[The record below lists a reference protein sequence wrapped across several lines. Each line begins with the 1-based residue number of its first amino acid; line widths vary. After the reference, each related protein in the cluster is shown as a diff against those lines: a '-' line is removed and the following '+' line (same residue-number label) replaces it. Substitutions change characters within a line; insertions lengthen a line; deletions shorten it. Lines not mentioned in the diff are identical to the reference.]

1 MKKTFLTII
10 AICSLPLRAQAA
22 LAPNQL
28 TVIDGRGG
36 ARITETVTFDKEEY
50 LSLADLSASWN
61 AQATWS
67 ELTGNAD
74 LKLPGHTLRFS
85 SDNTFF
91 LADGKSYNLFNP
103 ARLYQGELYVPMEL
117 FTRFL
122 IPQWGRSIIW
132 DSKDRKLS
140 LGGISPEQI
149 KIPEARHRNQIPGK
163 QGIQKVVVD
172 PGHGGKDPG
181 AVGPTGLCEK
191 DINLEIALM
200 LKAILEQD
208 HNLIVVMT
216 RSDDTFI
223 PLGERT
229 KLANQEAADVFI
241 SIHCNAAP
249 RKKVKLK
256 TMRGSETYFLSLAK
270 TDDARATAAME
281 NSAIDFEQPQK
292 NVANQDDVQF
302 ILWDM
307 VQNEFLT
314 ESSDLAELVQESL
327 TKKMPAVPN
336 RGINQA
342 GFYVLNGAYMP
353 AILVETS
360 FISHRDE
367 EKLLKK
373 PDNLKKIARAIAD
386 GLEAFA
392 KKYKKELGQ

>member
-1 MKKTFLTII
+1 LKKLFII
-10 AICSLPLRAQAA
+10 SLLIPLWVWAA

-61 AQATWS
+61 AQAAWS
-67 ELTGNAD
+67 ELIGNAD

-85 SDNTFF
+85 ADNTFF

-122 IPQWGRSIIW
+122 IPLWGRSIIW

-149 KIPEARHRNQIPGK
+149 KIPEARRRKQVQAK

-191 DINLEIALM
+191 DVNLEIALM
-200 LKAILEQD
+200 LKAILEQE

-292 NVANQDDVQF
+292 NVAHQDAVQF

-327 TKKMPAVPN
+327 ARKLPAVPN

-353 AILVETS
+353 AILVETA

-373 PDNLKKIARAIAD
+373 PDNLKKIARGIAD

>member
-1 MKKTFLTII
+1 MKKLFII
-10 AICSLPLRAQAA
+10 SLLIPLWVWAA

-61 AQATWS
+61 AQAAWS
-67 ELTGNAD
+67 ELIGNAD

-85 SDNTFF
+85 ADNTFF

-122 IPQWGRSIIW
+122 IPLWGRSIIW

-149 KIPEARHRNQIPGK
+149 KIPEARRRKQVQAK

-191 DINLEIALM
+191 DVNLEIALM
-200 LKAILEQD
+200 LKAILEQE

-292 NVANQDDVQF
+292 NVAHQDAVQF

-327 TKKMPAVPN
+327 ARKLPAVPN

-353 AILVETS
+353 AILVETA

-373 PDNLKKIARAIAD
+373 PDNLKKIARGIAD

>member
-1 MKKTFLTII
+1 MKKIFLII
-10 AICSLPLRAQAA
+10 ALCSLPLWAGAA

-28 TVIDGRGG
+28 TVIDGRGS
-36 ARITETVTFDKEEY
+36 ARITETVTFDQEEY
-50 LSLADLSASWN
+50 LSLADLAASWN
-61 AQATWS
+61 AQAAWS
-67 ELTGNAD
+67 ELVGNAD

-85 SDNTFF
+85 ADNTFF

-122 IPQWGRSIIW
+122 IPLWGRSIIW
-132 DSKDRKLS
+132 DTNGRKLS

-149 KIPEARHRNQIPGK
+149 KIPEARRRSQIPEK
-163 QGIQKVVVD
+163 QGIQKVALD

-191 DINLEIALM
+191 DVNLEIALM

-216 RSDDTFI
+216 RRDDTFI

-281 NSAIDFEQPQK
+281 NSAIEFEQPEK

-373 PDNLKKIARAIAD
+373 PDNLKNIARGIAG

-392 KKYKKELGQ
+392 RKYKKELGQ

>member
-1 MKKTFLTII
+1 LKRLF
-10 AICSLPLRAQAA
+10 AISLLIPLWAWAA
-22 LAPNQL
+22 LGPNQL
-28 TVIDGRGG
+28 TVIDGRGS
-36 ARITETVTFDKEEY
+36 AKISETISFDREEY
-50 LSLADLSASWN
+50 LSLADLAASWN

-74 LKLPGHTLRFS
+74 LKLPGHVLRFS
-85 SDNTFF
+85 ADNTFF

-122 IPQWGRSIIW
+122 IPSWGRSIIW
-132 DSKDRKLS
+132 DSTGRRLS

-149 KIPEARHRNQIPGK
+149 KIPEARPRSQGDEK
-163 QGIQKVVVD
+163 RGIQKVVVD

-181 AVGPTGLCEK
+181 AVGPTGLREK
-191 DINLEIALM
+191 DINLEIAFM

-208 HNLIVVMT
+208 YNLIVVMT

-229 KLANQEAADVFI
+229 RIANQEAADIFI

-292 NVANQDDVQF
+292 NVANQNDVQF

-307 VQNEFLT
+307 VQNEFLI

-327 TKKMPAVPN
+327 AKKLPTVPN

-360 FISHRDE
+360 FISHKEE

-373 PDNLKKIARAIAD
+373 PDNLKKIAQGIAA
-386 GLEAFA
+386 GLAGFA
-392 KKYKKELGQ
+392 QKHKRELGAE

>member
-1 MKKTFLTII
+1 MTI
-10 AICSLPLRAQAA
+10 
-22 LAPNQL
+22 
-28 TVIDGRGG
+28 IDGRGG
-36 ARITETVTFDKEEY
+36 AKISETVTFEKEEY
-50 LSLADLSASWN
+50 LSLTDLSASWN
-61 AQATWS
+61 AQAAWS

-85 SDNTFF
+85 ADNTFF
-91 LADGKSYNLFNP
+91 LVDGKSYNLFNP
-103 ARLYQGELYVPMEL
+103 VRLYQGELYVPMEL

-122 IPQWGRSIIW
+122 ITLWGRSIIW
-132 DSKDRKLS
+132 DSQDRKLS

-149 KIPEARHRNQIPGK
+149 KIPEARRRPGVQEK
-163 QGIQKVVVD
+163 TGIQKVVLD

-191 DINLEIALM
+191 DVTLEIAFM
-200 LKAILEQD
+200 LKTILEQD
-208 HNLIVVMT
+208 YNLIVVMT
-216 RSDDTFI
+216 RRDDTFI
-223 PLGERT
+223 PLGDRT
-229 KLANQEAADVFI
+229 KIANQEAADIFI

-249 RKKVKLK
+249 RKKAKLK
-256 TMRGSETYFLSLAK
+256 TMRGVETYFLSLAK

-281 NSAIDFEQPQK
+281 NSAISFEQPQQ

-327 TKKMPAVPN
+327 ARKLPTVPS

-360 FISHRDE
+360 FISHKEE

-373 PDNLKKIARAIAD
+373 PDNLKKIAQGIAS
-386 GLEAFA
+386 GLAAFA
-392 KKYKKELGQ
+392 QKYQKEMGQ

>member
-1 MKKTFLTII
+1 VKKISLII
-10 AICSLPLRAQAA
+10 ALCMASLIAWAA
-22 LAPNQL
+22 LAPNQM
-28 TVIDGRGG
+28 TVIDGRGS
-36 ARITETVTFDKEEY
+36 ARISETVTFDKEEY
-50 LSLADLSASWN
+50 LSLADLSANWN

-85 SDNTFF
+85 ADNTFF

-103 ARLYQGELYVPMEL
+103 VRLYQGELYVPMEL

-122 IPQWGRSIIW
+122 IPLWGRSIIW
-132 DSKDRKLS
+132 DAKDRKLS

-149 KIPEARHRNQIPGK
+149 KIPEARRRNQIPEK

-181 AVGPTGLCEK
+181 AVGPTGLQEK
-191 DINLEIALM
+191 DINLEIAFM

-223 PLGERT
+223 PLGDRT
-229 KLANQEAADVFI
+229 KLANQEAADIFI

-327 TKKMPAVPN
+327 TKKLPAVPN

-373 PDNLKKIARAIAD
+373 PDNLKKIARGIAD

-392 KKYKKELGQ
+392 RKYKKELGQ

>member
-1 MKKTFLTII
+1 MKKLFII
-10 AICSLPLRAQAA
+10 SLLVPLWVWAA

-61 AQATWS
+61 AQAAWS
-67 ELTGNAD
+67 ELIGNAD

-85 SDNTFF
+85 ADNTFF

-122 IPQWGRSIIW
+122 IPLWGRSIIW

-149 KIPEARHRNQIPGK
+149 KIPEARRRKQVQAK

-191 DINLEIALM
+191 DVNLEIALM
-200 LKAILEQD
+200 LKAILEQE

-292 NVANQDDVQF
+292 NVAHQDAVQF

-327 TKKMPAVPN
+327 ARKLPAVPN

-353 AILVETS
+353 AILVETA

-373 PDNLKKIARAIAD
+373 PDNLKKIARGIAD

>member
-1 MKKTFLTII
+1 MKKRVII
-10 AICSLPLRAQAA
+10 ILLCPLLGWAS
-22 LAPNQL
+22 LAPNQM

-50 LSLADLSASWN
+50 LSLADLSANWN

-85 SDNTFF
+85 ADNTFF

-122 IPQWGRSIIW
+122 IPLWGRSIIW

-149 KIPEARHRNQIPGK
+149 KIPEARRRNQIPEK

-191 DINLEIALM
+191 DVNLEIALM

-216 RSDDTFI
+216 RRDDTFI
-223 PLGERT
+223 PLGDRT

-327 TKKMPAVPN
+327 TKKLPAVPN

-392 KKYKKELGQ
+392 QKYKKELGQ

>member
-1 MKKTFLTII
+1 LKRLFII
-10 AICSLPLRAQAA
+10 SLLIPGWAWAA

-28 TVIDGRGG
+28 TLIDGRGSVKI
-36 ARITETVTFDKEEY
+36 AESIAFEKEEY
-50 LSLADLSASWN
+50 LSLADLAASWN

-67 ELTGNAD
+67 ELIGNAD
-74 LKLPGHTLRFS
+74 LRLPGHTLRLS
-85 SDNTFF
+85 ADNTFF

-103 ARLYQGELYVPMEL
+103 VRLYQDELYVPMEL
-117 FTRFL
+117 FNRFL
-122 IPQWGRSIIW
+122 IPLWGRSIIW
-132 DSKDRKLS
+132 DPKDRKLS

-149 KIPEARHRNQIPGK
+149 KIPEARRRSQGPEK
-163 QGIQKVVVD
+163 RGIQKVVVD

-181 AVGPTGLCEK
+181 AVGPTGLYEK
-191 DINLEIALM
+191 DVNLEIAFR
-200 LKAILEQD
+200 LKAILEQE

-223 PLGERT
+223 PLGDRT
-229 KLANQEAADVFI
+229 KIANQEAADIFI

-281 NSAIDFEQPQK
+281 NSAIEFEQPEK

-327 TKKMPAVPN
+327 AKKLPAVPS

-360 FISHRDE
+360 FISHKDE

-373 PDNLKKIARAIAD
+373 PDNLKKIAQGIAS
-386 GLEAFA
+386 GLAGFA
-392 KKYKKELGQ
+392 QKHKRELGAE

>member
-1 MKKTFLTII
+1 MKKLFII
-10 AICSLPLRAQAA
+10 SLLAPLWVWAA
-22 LAPNQL
+22 LAPNQM
-28 TVIDGRGG
+28 TVIDGRGS
-36 ARITETVTFDKEEY
+36 ARITETVIFDKEEY

-61 AQATWS
+61 AQAAWS

-85 SDNTFF
+85 ADNTFF
-91 LADGKSYNLFNP
+91 LSDGKSHNLFNP
-103 ARLYQGELYVPMEL
+103 ARLYQGELYVHMEL

-122 IPQWGRSIIW
+122 IPLWGRSIIW

-149 KIPEARHRNQIPGK
+149 KIPEARRRNQIPEK

-191 DINLEIALM
+191 DVNLEIALM
-200 LKAILEQD
+200 LKAILEQEY
-208 HNLIVVMT
+208 NLIVVMT
-216 RSDDTFI
+216 RRDDTFI
-223 PLGERT
+223 PLGDRT

-249 RKKVKLK
+249 RKKVKLN

-327 TKKMPAVPN
+327 TRKMPVVPN

-353 AILVETS
+353 AILVES
-360 FISHRDE
+360 AFISHRDE

-373 PDNLKKIARAIAD
+373 PDNLKKIAQGIAD